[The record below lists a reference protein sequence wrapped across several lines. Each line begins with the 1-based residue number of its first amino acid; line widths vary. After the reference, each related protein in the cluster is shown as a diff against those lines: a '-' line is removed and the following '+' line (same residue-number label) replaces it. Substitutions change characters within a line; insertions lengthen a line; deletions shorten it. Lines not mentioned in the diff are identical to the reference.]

1 MKHRVIALGAACL
14 TCLASFA
21 PASAGAQGLRAPDAP
36 DSNQGLQQRRSGQP
50 AQPAQPAARAARPS
64 SRTTPPAKAA
74 PPASA
79 PVAAP
84 AAPAAGSAAGAAAAT
99 AAPASAPGAPR
110 APAPVRTG
118 DYIVAIVNSEPVT
131 NHEVQVR
138 AERIAQQIAQQ
149 GGAQPPRAVLLRE
162 VLERTI
168 LDKAQLQ
175 AAKELGIKVD
185 DLAVAQA
192 ERGVA
197 QQNNVSEAEMQRRL
211 AADGITP
218 ERFREEL
225 RSQLLLQRLRE
236 REVDSRVKVSE
247 LDVDRYLREPRSKVS
262 SEAAADAIAVN
273 IGQVLVAVPENASPA
288 EVARLQARAQD
299 VAEKARAGGDF
310 AALARDFSQAPEAAA
325 GGAMGLRPLSRY
337 PELFAQAVQPLPV
350 GAVAGPLR
358 SGAGFH
364 VLKVLDKPSAGTSG
378 TAIKTRARHI
388 LLTTGP
394 QLSETAAARQL
405 ADYRRRILAGQ
416 ADFATL
422 AREHSKDG
430 SAKDGGDLGWATPGR
445 YVPEFEQA
453 LEALKPGEISEPLV
467 SRFGVHLIQLQER
480 AEQELTG
487 PEQRAMARDALR
499 EKKTEEAYENWMREL
514 RARAYVEYRDAP
526 Q

>member
-21 PASAGAQGLRAPDAP
+21 PTAAGAQGMRAPGAP
-36 DSNQGLQQRRSGQP
+36 DNNQGLQQR
-50 AQPAQPAARAARPS
+50 
-64 SRTTPPAKAA
+64 TPAKSAKSA
-74 PPASA
+74 KSVKPASA
-79 PVAAP
+79 DTPARLKAP
-84 AAPAAGSAAGAAAAT
+84 AAAVPSAAAA
-99 AAPASAPGAPR
+99 ASAPATAAS
-110 APAPVRTG
+110 APAATRAA
-118 DYIVAIVNSEPVT
+118 DYIVAVVNSEPVT

-149 GGAQPPRAVLLRE
+149 GGAQPPRAALLRE

-168 LDKAQLQ
+168 LEKAQLQ
-175 AAKELGIKVD
+175 AARELGIKVD
-185 DLAVAQA
+185 DLAVTQA

-197 QQNNVSEAEMQRRL
+197 QQNNLSEAEMQRRL

-247 LDVDRYLREPRSKVS
+247 LDVDRYLREPQQPNAGTVAP
-262 SEAAADAIAVN
+262 AANAGGVIN
-273 IGQVLVAVPENASPA
+273 LGQVLVAVPENASPA
-288 EVARLQARAQD
+288 EVAKLQARAQE
-299 VAEKARAGGDF
+299 VADKARAGADF
-310 AALARDFSQAPEAAA
+310 AALARDYSQAPEAAA

-337 PELFAQAVQPLPV
+337 PELFAQATQSLDA

-364 VLKVLDKPSAGTSG
+364 ILKVLEKPSAGLPV

-394 QLSETAAARQL
+394 QLSETKAAAQL

-416 ADFATL
+416 ADFAAL

-453 LEALKPGEISEPLV
+453 LEAIDAQML
-467 SRFGVHLIQLQER
+467 RQLSGQHQHQHRQKNER
-480 AEQELTG
+480 
-487 PEQRAMARDALR
+487 PPVR
-499 EKKTEEAYENWMREL
+499 
-514 RARAYVEYRDAP
+514 
-526 Q
+526 

>member
-21 PASAGAQGLRAPDAP
+21 PTAAGAQGMRAPGAP
-36 DSNQGLQQRRSGQP
+36 DNNQGLQQR
-50 AQPAQPAARAARPS
+50 
-64 SRTTPPAKAA
+64 TPAKSAKSA
-74 PPASA
+74 KSVKPASA
-79 PVAAP
+79 DTPARLKAP
-84 AAPAAGSAAGAAAAT
+84 AAAVPSAAAA
-99 AAPASAPGAPR
+99 ASAPATAAS
-110 APAPVRTG
+110 APAATRAA
-118 DYIVAIVNSEPVT
+118 DYIVAVVNSEPVT

-149 GGAQPPRAVLLRE
+149 GGAQPPRAALLRE

-168 LDKAQLQ
+168 LEKAQLQ
-175 AAKELGIKVD
+175 AARELGIKVD
-185 DLAVAQA
+185 DLAVTQA

-197 QQNNVSEAEMQRRL
+197 QQNNLSEAEMQRRL

-247 LDVDRYLREPRSKVS
+247 LDVDRYLREPQQPNAGT
-262 SEAAADAIAVN
+262 AAPAANAGGVIN
-273 IGQVLVAVPENASPA
+273 LGQVLVAVPENASPA
-288 EVARLQARAQD
+288 EVAKLQARAQE
-299 VAEKARAGGDF
+299 VADKARAGADF
-310 AALARDFSQAPEAAA
+310 AALARDYSQAPEAAA

-337 PELFAQAVQPLPV
+337 PELFAQATQSLEA

-364 VLKVLDKPSAGTSG
+364 ILKVLDKPGAGAAG
-378 TAIKTRARHI
+378 VPATATKTRARHI

-394 QLSETAAARQL
+394 QLSETAAAAQL

-416 ADFATL
+416 ADFAAL

-430 SAKDGGDLGWATPGR
+430 SAKDGGDLGWAAPGR

-453 LEALKPGEISEPLV
+453 LEALQPGDISEPLV

-480 AEQELTG
+480 AEQELTA

>member
-14 TCLASFA
+14 TCLASLA
-21 PASAGAQGLRAPDAP
+21 PASASAQGMRAPDAP
-36 DSNQGLQQRRSGQP
+36 DRNQGLQQRSP
-50 AQPAQPAARAARPS
+50 AQSAQPDQSSTTRSARPAK
-64 SRTTPPAKAA
+64 PARRASPEAPARLAA
-74 PPASA
+74 PPAA
-79 PVAAP
+79 AAVAAP
-84 AAPAAGSAAGAAAAT
+84 AAAAAAS
-99 AAPASAPGAPR
+99 APATTR
-110 APAPVRTG
+110 AA

-138 AERIAQQIAQQ
+138 AQRIAQQIAQQ
-149 GGAQPPRAVLLRE
+149 GGAQPPRDVLLRE
-162 VLERTI
+162 VLERAI
-168 LDKAQLQ
+168 LDKAQMQ

-225 RSQLLLQRLRE
+225 RGQLLLQRLRE

-247 LDVDRYLREPRSKVS
+247 LDVDRYLREPRAAVP
-262 SEAAADAIAVN
+262 SEATAEAIAVN
-273 IGQVLVAVPENASPA
+273 IGQVLVAVPEKAGPA
-288 EVARLQARAQD
+288 EVAKLQARAQE
-299 VAEKARAGGDF
+299 VADKARAGGDF

-337 PELFAQAVQPLPV
+337 PELFAQAVQSLPV

-364 VLKVLDKPSAGTSG
+364 VLKVLDKPSAGASG

-394 QLSETAAARQL
+394 QLSETAAAAQL

-416 ADFATL
+416 ADFAAL
-422 AREHSKDG
+422 AREHSRDG

-480 AEQELTG
+480 AEQELTA

>member
-1 MKHRVIALGAACL
+1 
-14 TCLASFA
+14 
-21 PASAGAQGLRAPDAP
+21 
-36 DSNQGLQQRRSGQP
+36 
-50 AQPAQPAARAARPS
+50 
-64 SRTTPPAKAA
+64 
-74 PPASA
+74 
-79 PVAAP
+79 
-84 AAPAAGSAAGAAAAT
+84 
-99 AAPASAPGAPR
+99 
-110 APAPVRTG
+110 
-118 DYIVAIVNSEPVT
+118 
-131 NHEVQVR
+131 
-138 AERIAQQIAQQ
+138 
-149 GGAQPPRAVLLRE
+149 
-162 VLERTI
+162 
-168 LDKAQLQ
+168 
-175 AAKELGIKVD
+175 
-185 DLAVAQA
+185 
-192 ERGVA
+192 
-197 QQNNVSEAEMQRRL
+197 MQRRL

-225 RSQLLLQRLRE
+225 RGQLLLQRLRE

-247 LDVDRYLREPRSKVS
+247 LDVDRYLREPRAAVP
-262 SEAAADAIAVN
+262 SEATAEAIAVN
-273 IGQVLVAVPENASPA
+273 IGQVLVAVPEKAGPA
-288 EVARLQARAQD
+288 EVAKLQARAQE
-299 VAEKARAGGDF
+299 VADKARAGGDF

-337 PELFAQAVQPLPV
+337 PELFAQAVQSLPV

-364 VLKVLDKPSAGTSG
+364 VLKVLDKPSAGASG

-394 QLSETAAARQL
+394 QLSETAAAAQL

-416 ADFATL
+416 ADFAAL
-422 AREHSKDG
+422 AREHSRDG

-480 AEQELTG
+480 AEQELTA

>member
-1 MKHRVIALGAACL
+1 MKYRVIALGAACL

-21 PASAGAQGLRAPDAP
+21 PATAGAQGLRVPGASDN
-36 DSNQGLQQRRSGQP
+36 NQGLQQRAPAQP
-50 AQPAQPAARAARPS
+50 AQPAQPARSAQ
-64 SRTTPPAKAA
+64 PAKAA
-74 PPASA
+74 K
-79 PVAAP
+79 P
-84 AAPAAGSAAGAAAAT
+84 AAPARSAAPARLTAPAAAA
-99 AAPASAPGAPR
+99 AAAVVSTPAATR
-110 APAPVRTG
+110 AA

-149 GGAQPPRAVLLRE
+149 GGTQPPRAALMRE
-162 VLERTI
+162 VLERAI
-168 LDKAQLQ
+168 LEKAQLQ
-175 AAKELGIKVD
+175 AARELGLKVD
-185 DLAVAQA
+185 DLAVTQA

-211 AADGITP
+211 AADGISP

-247 LDVDRYLREPRSKVS
+247 LDVDRYLREPQQPN
-262 SEAAADAIAVN
+262 AAAAAQAANGGGAIN
-273 IGQVLVAVPENASPA
+273 LGQVLVAVPENASPA
-288 EVARLQARAQD
+288 EVAKLQTRAQE
-299 VAEKARAGGDF
+299 VADKARAGADF
-310 AALARDFSQAPEAAA
+310 AALARDYSQAPEAAA

-337 PELFAQAVQPLPV
+337 PELFAQATQSLDA

-364 VLKVLDKPSAGTSG
+364 ILKVLDKPSGG
-378 TAIKTRARHI
+378 VPVTAIKTRARHI

-394 QLSETAAARQL
+394 QLSETAAAAQL
-405 ADYRRRILAGQ
+405 TDYRRRILAGQ
-416 ADFATL
+416 ADFAAL

-453 LEALKPGEISEPLV
+453 LESLKPGDISEPLV

-480 AEQELTG
+480 AEVELTA
-487 PEQRAMARDALR
+487 PEQRAMARDTLR
-499 EKKTEEAYENWMREL
+499 EQKTEEAYANWVREL

>member
-14 TCLASFA
+14 TCLASLA
-21 PASAGAQGLRAPDAP
+21 PASASAQGMRAPDAP
-36 DSNQGLQQRRSGQP
+36 DRNQGLQQRSP
-50 AQPAQPAARAARPS
+50 AQSAQPDQSSTTRPARPAK
-64 SRTTPPAKAA
+64 PARRASPEAPARLAA
-74 PPASA
+74 PPAA
-79 PVAAP
+79 AVAAP
-84 AAPAAGSAAGAAAAT
+84 AAA
-99 AAPASAPGAPR
+99 ASAPAATR
-110 APAPVRTG
+110 AA

-138 AERIAQQIAQQ
+138 AQRIAQQIAQQ
-149 GGAQPPRAVLLRE
+149 GGAQPPRDVLLRE
-162 VLERTI
+162 VLERAI
-168 LDKAQLQ
+168 LDKAQMQ

-225 RSQLLLQRLRE
+225 RGQLLLQRLRE

-247 LDVDRYLREPRSKVS
+247 LDVDRYLREPRAAVP
-262 SEAAADAIAVN
+262 SEATAEAIAVN
-273 IGQVLVAVPENASPA
+273 IGQVLVAVPEKAGPA
-288 EVARLQARAQD
+288 EVAKLQARAQE
-299 VAEKARAGGDF
+299 VADKARAGGDF

-337 PELFAQAVQPLPV
+337 PELFAQAVQSLPV

-364 VLKVLDKPSAGTSG
+364 VLKVLDKPSAGASG

-394 QLSETAAARQL
+394 QLSETAAAAQL

-416 ADFATL
+416 ADFAAL
-422 AREHSKDG
+422 AREHSRDG

-453 LEALKPGEISEPLV
+453 LEALQPGDISEPLV

-480 AEQELTG
+480 AEQELTA

>member
-1 MKHRVIALGAACL
+1 MNHRVIALGVACL
-14 TCLASFA
+14 TCFATLATTNASAQGMRPAGTPGVSGKGLQRA
-21 PASAGAQGLRAPDAP
+21 PAE
-36 DSNQGLQQRRSGQP
+36 
-50 AQPAQPAARAARPS
+50 
-64 SRTTPPAKAA
+64 KAA
-74 PPASA
+74 PATNRL
-79 PVAAP
+79 AAP
-84 AAPAAGSAAGAAAAT
+84 AAPAAAAAAT
-99 AAPASAPGAPR
+99 ATAASGPATTR
-110 APAPVRTG
+110 AA
-118 DYIVAIVNSEPVT
+118 DYIVAVVNSEPVT

-138 AERIAQQIAQQ
+138 AARIAQQLAQQ
-149 GGAQPPRAVLLRE
+149 GGAQPSRAELLRE

-168 LDKAQLQ
+168 LEKAQLQ
-175 AAKELGIKVD
+175 AARELGIKVD

-247 LDVDRYLREPRSKVS
+247 LDVDRYLREPQANTAAS
-262 SEAAADAIAVN
+262 AAASGGGAINLA
-273 IGQVLVAVPENASPA
+273 QVLVAVPENASPA
-288 EVARLQARAQD
+288 EVSKLQARAQE
-299 VAEKARAGGDF
+299 VADKARAGADF
-310 AALARDFSQAPEAAA
+310 AALARDYSQAAEAEVAA

-337 PELFAQAVQPLPV
+337 PELFAQATQSLEA

-364 VLKVLDKPSAGTSG
+364 ILKVLDKPSSG
-378 TAIKTRARHI
+378 VPVTAIKTRARHI

-394 QLSETAAARQL
+394 QLSETQAAAQL

-416 ADFATL
+416 ADFAAL

-453 LEALKPGEISEPLV
+453 LQALKPGDISEPLV
-467 SRFGVHLIQLQER
+467 SRFGVHLVQLQER
-480 AEQELTG
+480 SEVELTE

-499 EKKTEEAYENWMREL
+499 EKKTEEAYDNWMREL
-514 RARAYVEYRDAP
+514 RARAYVEYRDPP

>member
-14 TCLASFA
+14 TCLASLA
-21 PASAGAQGLRAPDAP
+21 PASASAQGMRAPDAP
-36 DSNQGLQQRRSGQP
+36 DRNQGLQQRSP
-50 AQPAQPAARAARPS
+50 AQSAQPDQSSTTRSARPAK
-64 SRTTPPAKAA
+64 PARRASPEAPARLAA
-74 PPASA
+74 PPPAA
-79 PVAAP
+79 AAVAAP
-84 AAPAAGSAAGAAAAT
+84 AAAAAAS
-99 AAPASAPGAPR
+99 APATTR
-110 APAPVRTG
+110 AA

-138 AERIAQQIAQQ
+138 AQRIAQQIAQQ
-149 GGAQPPRAVLLRE
+149 GGAQPPRDVLLRE
-162 VLERTI
+162 VLERAI
-168 LDKAQLQ
+168 LDKAQMQ

-225 RSQLLLQRLRE
+225 RGQLLLQRLRE

-247 LDVDRYLREPRSKVS
+247 LDVDRYLREPRAAVP
-262 SEAAADAIAVN
+262 SEATAEAIAVN
-273 IGQVLVAVPENASPA
+273 IGQVLVAVPEKAGPA
-288 EVARLQARAQD
+288 EVAKLQARAQE
-299 VAEKARAGGDF
+299 VADKARAGGDF

-337 PELFAQAVQPLPV
+337 PELFAQAVQSLPV

-364 VLKVLDKPSAGTSG
+364 VLKVLDKPSAGASG

-394 QLSETAAARQL
+394 QLSETAAAAQL

-416 ADFATL
+416 ADFAAL
-422 AREHSKDG
+422 AREHSRDG

-445 YVPEFEQA
+445 YVPAFEQA

-480 AEQELTG
+480 AEQELTA

>member
-21 PASAGAQGLRAPDAP
+21 PASAGAQGLRAPGAP
-36 DSNQGLQQRRSGQP
+36 DNNQGLQQRSP
-50 AQPAQPAARAARPS
+50 AKAAQPAPSASPASRAARP
-64 SRTTPPAKAA
+64 
-74 PPASA
+74 
-79 PVAAP
+79 
-84 AAPAAGSAAGAAAAT
+84 AGRAAGAAAAAPAAGAPAPGAAAAAAPSAASAPAP
-99 AAPASAPGAPR
+99 AAPAPTR
-110 APAPVRTG
+110 AA

-138 AERIAQQIAQQ
+138 AARIAQQLAQQ
-149 GGAQPPRAVLLRE
+149 GGPQPPRAVLLRE

-218 ERFREEL
+218 ERFREDL
-225 RSQLLLQRLRE
+225 RHQLVLQRLRE
-236 REVDSRVKVSE
+236 REVDARVRVSE
-247 LDVDRYLREPRSKVS
+247 MDVDRYLREPQTQ
-262 SEAAADAIAVN
+262 AAGGGSGGAAGGGTIN
-273 IGQVLVAVPENASPA
+273 LGQVLVAVPENASPVQEA
-288 EVARLQARAQD
+288 QLKARAQEVAEQARAG
-299 VAEKARAGGDF
+299 ADF
-310 AALARDFSQAPEAAA
+310 AALARSYSQAPEAAA
-325 GGAMGLRPLSRY
+325 GGAMGLRPLGRY
-337 PELFAQAVQPLPV
+337 PELFAQATQALEV

-364 VLKVLDKPSAGTSG
+364 ILKVLEKPGADAGVPV
-378 TAIKTRARHI
+378 TAVKTRARHI

-394 QLSETAAARQL
+394 QLSETAAAAQL

-416 ADFATL
+416 ADFAAL

-453 LEALKPGEISEPLV
+453 LAALKPGDISEPLV
-467 SRFGVHLIQLQER
+467 SRFGVHLVQLQER
-480 AEQELTG
+480 AEVELNA